1 MTRKNIQTSTRII
14 LAVANKDIG
23 EALKNRTLLLIA
35 IGVLT
40 LMLTGPLLSLLINRS
55 MPMIV
60 VYAPAGLQM
69 FQPLEQRDDL
79 QLVQVDSQ
87 AQMESYILQPH
98 QAIIG
103 VVIPAIE
110 EPDPAAQITLDGY
123 TAHWV
128 SELRMQERVA
138 FSEAA
143 LSEASGQTV
152 SIDME
157 DHRLYPSQEDSY
169 QFTMIAMSLTTMI
182 LLMGLAL
189 VPYLFIEE
197 KESHT
202 IDALLVS
209 PAHFWQLGAG
219 KLIAGAVYCLVA
231 AAIVMVF
238 NFRIVVHWELMVPT
252 VLLASAFAVAVGL
265 LLGLLFEN
273 AASMGLWTGLLT
285 IVLVVAPL
293 LQIMGTGKLPVALLT
308 VISWLPSTAIYN
320 LTLLALLGEVPMDTV
335 LQGLLL
341 LVSTTLVL
349 YGLII
354 WRIRQMDR

>member
-55 MPMIV
+55 MPMMV

-87 AQMESYILQPH
+87 AQMETYILQPH

-103 VVIPAIE
+103 VVVPAIE
-110 EPDPAAQITLDGY
+110 DPDPAAEIILDGY

-143 LSEASGQTV
+143 LSEASGQIV
-152 SIDME
+152 HLNME
-157 DHRLYPSQEDSY
+157 DHPSQEDSY

-182 LLMGLAL
+182 VLMGLAL

-202 IDALLVS
+202 MEALLVS
-209 PAHFWQLGAG
+209 PARFWQLGAG

-252 VLLASAFAVAVGL
+252 VLLASAFTVAVGL

-293 LQIMGTGKLPVALLT
+293 LQIMGAGKLPAALLT

-320 LTLLALLGEVPMDTV
+320 LTLLSLMGEVPAAPV
-335 LQGLLL
+335 WQGLLL
-341 LVSTTLVL
+341 LVSTTLL
-349 YGLII
+349 LCGLII

>member
-14 LAVANKDIG
+14 LAVAGKDIG
-23 EALKNRTLLLIA
+23 EALKNRTLLTIVV
-35 IGVLT
+35 GVLL
-40 LMLTGPLLSLLINRS
+40 LMLTSPLFSLLINRLQ
-55 MPMIV
+55 PILV
-60 VYAPAGLQM
+60 IYAPSGLQN
-69 FQPLEQRDDL
+69 FQPIEQRDDL
-79 QLVQVDSQ
+79 QLILVDSQ
-87 AQMESYILQPH
+87 AQMESTILQPQ

-103 VVIPAIE
+103 VIVPAMAE
-110 EPDPAAQITLDGY
+110 TDPAAEIILDGY

-143 LSEASGQTV
+143 LSDASGQTV
-152 SIDME
+152 HINME
-157 DHRLYPSQEDSY
+157 NHRLYPSQEDSY

-182 LLMGLAL
+182 MLMGLAL

-202 IDALLVS
+202 MDALLVS
-209 PAHFWQLGAG
+209 PVHFWQLVAG

-238 NFRIVVHWELMVPT
+238 NFRMVVHWEILLPT

-273 AASMGLWTGLLT
+273 TASMGLWTGILT
-285 IVLVVAPL
+285 IVLVMAPL
-293 LQIMGTGKLPVALLT
+293 LQTMGAGKLPAALLT

-320 LTLLALLGEVPMDTV
+320 LTLLSLMGEVPTAPIW
-335 LQGLLL
+335 QGILV
-341 LVSTTLVL
+341 LVSTSLVL
-349 YGLII
+349 FGLII
-354 WRIRQMDR
+354 WRIRRMDR

>member
-14 LAVANKDIG
+14 LAIATKDIG
-23 EALKNRTLLLIA
+23 EALKNRTLLLVT

-40 LMLTGPLLSLLINRS
+40 LMLTGSVLSLLINRS
-55 MPMIV
+55 HPTLV

-69 FQPLEQRDDL
+69 FQPLEQSDDL
-79 QLVQVDSQ
+79 QLIQVDSQ
-87 AQMESYILQPH
+87 EQMESTILQPP

-103 VVIPAIE
+103 VIIPVIE
-110 EPDPAAQITLDGY
+110 DLDPAAEIILEGY

-138 FSEAA
+138 FFENAMSKH
-143 LSEASGQTV
+143 SGLTV
-152 SIDME
+152 RINME
-157 DHRLYPSQEDSY
+157 KHRLYPSQEDSY

-202 IDALLVS
+202 MEALLVS
-209 PAHFWQLGAG
+209 PAHFWQLVAG
-219 KLIAGAVYCLVA
+219 KLIAGALYCLVA

-238 NFRIVVHWELMVPT
+238 NFRMVVHWEILLPT
-252 VLLASAFAVAVGL
+252 VLLASAFTVALGL

-273 AASMGLWTGLLT
+273 APSLGLWAGLLT
-285 IVLVVAPL
+285 IVLLVSPL
-293 LQIMGTGKLPVALLT
+293 LQTMGAGKLPAALLT

-320 LTLLALLGEVPMDTV
+320 LTLLSLMGEVPTTPV
-335 LQGLLL
+335 WQGMLLL
-341 LVSTTLVL
+341 FSTTLVL
-349 YGLII
+349 FGLIV